1 MAKDLRG
8 TATTLLHSPPFWF
21 FIEVTFLVIITRYL
35 KKKDLFLAHG
45 LRRVKSTL
53 AEETK

>member
-8 TATTLLHSPPFWF
+8 TATILLHSPPFWF
-21 FIEVTFLVIITRYL
+21 FIEVTFLVIITQYL